1 MNFIWLLV
9 HKFHFYSIFKSNPME
24 NFVEKIIGVSEGL
37 AGENLAIAAVA
48 RKAYDA
54 HTQQVCLL

>member
-1 MNFIWLLV
+1 M

-37 AGENLAIAAVA
+37 AGENLAIAALA
-48 RKAYDA
+48 RKAYDGPYTA
-54 HTQQVCLL
+54 SLPALERI